1 MHSDLE
7 DFQWQETL
15 TIYINGHISFS
26 KVSKRCS
33 IRECSSNESSDIKGV
48 QSGTQGRCHSDCSR
62 LMSNGEVV
70 RIVTIEPKV
79 VSIRSDGLRAFHSE
93 SNSHHCASN
102 ACLASIKIVGFVMT
116 LVEVN
121 VGM

>member
-1 MHSDLE
+1 M
-7 DFQWQETL
+7 
-15 TIYINGHISFS
+15 YINGHISFS
-26 KVSKRCS
+26 KVSKLCS
-33 IRECSSNESSDIKGV
+33 ISESSFNEGSDIKGV
-48 QSGTQGRCHSDCSR
+48 QYSSQGRCHSDCSR

-79 VSIRSDGLRAFHSE
+79 VSIRSDRLRAFHSE

-102 ACLASIKIVGFVMT
+102 ACLASIIIVSFVMT
-116 LVEVN
+116 LAKVN